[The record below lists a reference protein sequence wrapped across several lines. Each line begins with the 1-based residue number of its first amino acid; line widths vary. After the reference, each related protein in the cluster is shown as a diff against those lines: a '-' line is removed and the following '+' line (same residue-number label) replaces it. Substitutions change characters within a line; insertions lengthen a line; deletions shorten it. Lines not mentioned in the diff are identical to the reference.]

1 MLVLTR
7 RSEESIVLG
16 GNVEIKVLNI
26 RGDQVSLGFTAPLD
40 VGIYRK
46 EVYEAIEA
54 ENRQSSV
61 GGEDELT
68 SIRTKL
74 KGNAKDLNV
83 RPPRTGSDNA

>member
-26 RGDQVSLGFTAPLD
+26 RGDQVSLGFTAPQD

-54 ENRQSSV
+54 ENRQSSI

-68 SIRTKL
+68 SIRAKL
-74 KGNAKDLNV
+74 KGNAKDLSV